1 MPGDGL
7 PLAPVQRRKVHQ
19 EVAAQLEALILSA
32 RLGEGEALPS
42 ERELMQRFGVGRP
55 AVRQALLTLERSGLV
70 RVANGERTRVS
81 RPTANGLIGTLSAP
95 ARLLLADEANVRHFQ
110 QARLF
115 VEGGIARHAAVAA
128 TPEQRRRIAL
138 AWEANRAALRDPG
151 AFARTDVA
159 FHNEIAA
166 VAGNPIIAA
175 LADAMLGW
183 LTEQRLS
190 TGARIAVRERTVEEH
205 RCILAAI
212 VAREPDA
219 ADRAM
224 RDHLAS
230 VSETYWARRWRAT
243 RHCGKGGP
251 GNDGAAAPC

>member
-1 MPGDGL
+1 MPGQAL
-7 PLAPVQRRKVHQ
+7 PLAPVQRRKVHE

-70 RVANGERTRVS
+70 RVANGERTRVA
-81 RPTANGLIGTLSAP
+81 RPTANGLIETLSAP
-95 ARLLLADEANVRHFQ
+95 VRLLLADPANVRYFQ

-115 VEGGIARHAAVAA
+115 FEGGIARHAAVAA
-128 TPEQRRRIAL
+128 TEEQRRRIAETF
-138 AWEANRAALRDPG
+138 AANRAALRDPA
-151 AFARTDVA
+151 AFAATDVA

-183 LTEQRLS
+183 LTEQRIV
-190 TGARIAVRERTVEEH
+190 TGAKAAIRERTVEEH
-205 RCILAAI
+205 RRILAAI
-212 VAREPDA
+212 EARDPDE

-230 VSETYWARRWRAT
+230 VSETYWAGNGRPRRRGTAKRCGHGRA
-243 RHCGKGGP
+243 GAP
-251 GNDGAAAPC
+251 G